1 MTLPTYLESAMQP
14 LLRGIVE
21 VMCSWRE
28 WFNDSQV
35 KRAQKS
41 VEEVERSLRE
51 RIFQMNFVEQLY
63 YARTIHS
70 FSEDLVSCQGS
81 LELVQSSLVV
91 PGLAAL
97 LLNVGRSPDV
107 GLCERN
113 GAFFVVVPALNAMV
127 CEGGVILPHNPTV
140 MAEVFQEI
148 DSSFSHLDSL
158 NQRFLKLFRQ
168 TALLKGKSH
177 TDAYPC
183 YFQLNCDKSRE
194 RSVFLT
200 EEERV
205 LDHERAFVRTI
216 TAGRISDSSLG
227 DIEGH
232 REVKSLAETNRT
244 FTHSSTVTE
253 RSCLCLMEGVP
264 SVELAEG
271 VEALLTEDLF
281 LFSQKIKKPEG
292 RDGSKSFALSEVD
305 LTSDVYAEDEL
316 RSFDCQVSRA
326 TTIEK
331 ELPAVLKE
339 RATEIVKAPEKI
351 KKWEMAFDRT
361 HSQATAESQTLDRFS
376 EDQSEDLVVN
386 SSDQQT
392 AADAHSELLR
402 VMSGV
407 VNVAAASER
416 QPVANA
422 SFERQPVADAP
433 FERQPVADASFERQ
447 PVADASFERQ
457 PVADASFE
465 RQPVYPPPP
474 RPQPPPPTSWCW
486 KRRLESLTNVH
497 AYMSSAGRAALE
509 ELDTECQETICHAI
523 AWVFR
528 ADSAVSLI
536 GTLFNNNVF
545 SRKLL
550 GVQDKHGNTPLHN
563 AVMSGDA
570 MIVREFV
577 RLNLPA
583 IFIMNYEHA
592 TPLDIAVSH
601 RNNEVVEC
609 LLKMCVASDPHSTRS
624 IQLLQTSLLKAM
636 KVGYTHY
643 LEILL
648 ELHSQHSLAIDF
660 ECTDCNGYTAWHYL
674 KQREPPVRAA
684 AVQVLHASDLSR
696 SLCHRLLKLCIKLQ
710 EECSFE
716 ETETKC
722 QTHFYALSER
732 RELSQKSG
740 ADCERETETSDG
752 KCLQLSSEP
761 SLENSSM
768 ESENVKFGTELAEK
782 PALVVPERCV
792 NTGTEEPSQVVSLS
806 VQLSPTCSP
815 EESVI
820 QDSVQKVKEVG
831 RPPQVSPALKSL
843 VGGCTQTYSASTPT
857 CSSTLDTLSERVM
870 RQRKMAEQRNSLT
883 RNSTSSESD
892 SSKLLKR
899 RSLRPQ
905 GTAGKYDESA
915 SFPES
920 VSSSEEPSLTD
931 SALSDSATI
940 VEKRQLLSLQK
951 LAKLKMRH
959 KSNGKRQP
967 IWVSSTQTITVNTF
981 FCADG
986 TLNKTILKRISSVI
1000 YKVGYHHLRYEIHQ
1014 QLFPVFGFSPLKR
1027 ALTGRER
1034 KIARE
1039 IVDVVC
1045 FKRCPIPSNIVEN
1058 LEVLEKVLKDRER
1071 QDQACADHE
1080 RGKKR
1085 PAKSAASLAPA
1096 KSQTAKPPK
1105 RSTGREPLED
1115 TEPDGPLTP
1124 SPTDTTSSISCGS
1137 AKPSASITTTTQS
1150 PAIPILNLLTHS
1162 EEKKQG
1168 VNDSEVYGSTTHT
1181 PVHIAADSPL
1191 LDDSTELC
1199 TNNSTNIAVDVPL
1212 LDGYT
1217 KQCATNTTNT
1227 AADSGLWGGSTKQ
1240 CATNTA
1246 ADNSL
1251 LNASTKL
1258 SATNT
1263 TNSELVSYN
1272 PSATTT
1278 ASTHSPPSC
1287 REEESSGLSVL
1298 EFTNSSNPL
1307 NVIHTHMKR
1316 FSQCCPRH
1324 DIKNIVT
1331 IGTTYPPSDAFGPK
1345 RRYSSIKDIQS
1356 DPSHSEF
1363 DFTKKLSAQSSS
1375 NRHYRDSESNQI
1387 MFERPSPESVLRQNR
1402 GVLPPKPSLAH
1413 SLMETTESHPSLPL
1427 SSRQH
1432 TSQLHPPTQSLVP
1445 QPSKNSEAAV
1455 ATTTNRETS
1464 IENHQGNTESTRR
1477 LENARSSIPSRSS
1490 TSFAESQTAP
1500 EDHKE
1505 RLRSAAELLHAQ
1517 DYTRIL
1523 PLAYE
1528 GKPPSIPPV
1537 HQIPYVF
1544 ITALAYYKLSSHKK
1558 SVHFFTEC
1566 LRLAGECGRDGD
1578 ITICNIYI
1586 GDIEFAKR
1594 RYSEAAGRYQTALH
1608 HYSRESVA
1616 QEFRMVM
1623 PTRSA
1628 VWLKCGSAFKNASRV
1643 GDSVAAYEK
1652 AIELAASKKD
1662 QLSAH
1667 TSLGNLFQGIGE
1679 NGRAVKEYEAAIKL
1693 AQELQDHV
1701 SLGWNH
1707 GNLGNALL
1715 GLHQRDKALHHL
1727 FKALD
1732 MAVDFE
1738 TTPQAIGRA
1747 YNNLGTAFQSLNE
1760 LAKAEEHYD
1769 LALAQAIYGNDV
1781 PGQARVYGN
1790 IGNLQML
1797 NKQYDRVNDNYACT
1811 CYKWSKSHVGVI
1823 VFLRGPDFERCD
1835 EIYRPH
1841 VVYPAIQKY
1850 YLQGTRD
1857 LEYVIKHHEDNFSG
1871 IKGSS
1876 KGLSLSVSLF
1886 ETNSRTFH
1894 RMQDCLVHIQKGD
1907 DQPIRFE
1914 DALLVAEQSSART
1927 LGELMLKRRGPQLE
1941 HELMSP
1947 PSLFQMKSIVGRQSC
1962 PVVYLSYTG
1971 ERLLGWLLYPTTLF
1985 DGQTSSSINMFEVP
1999 LSDNDF
2005 DGKSFDYHLRYSLNE
2020 QLVEKSFEMYKPFD
2034 HEKDK
2039 TEPLEKLYDLVA
2051 RPVMMML
2058 SKMDDTH
2065 PQQRSAEKMVTQHK
2079 RGEKKEGVRKIV
2091 VIPDSYTNL
2100 LPFTCV
2106 LNKDTGRFWGDKFY
2120 FQIMPSL
2127 LTMGILDQLPT
2138 VSVTIPVPYQ
2148 QMLCVVGNPNIPRF
2162 TFNNEDW
2169 DLGKLPHAT
2178 KEAEWVS
2185 HILQCN
2191 PILHEQATKE
2201 AVLMRIMNAK
2211 VIHLATHGSAVAG
2224 FLTFAGMTSSS
2235 SEAVKAERVLI
2246 YPEEIESLNISPALV
2261 VLSSCDSGRGVF
2273 KADGIQGMARAFILA
2288 GAQAVLTALWR
2299 VPDESACIFMQFFY
2313 QYLVEGV
2320 RGTEALHKAI
2330 LCLRCFS
2337 KYSQYIHWSGYQLTG
2352 REFQFS
2358 VSQSSSRAHLA
2369 TRPGT
2374 SSVFPRLDVLIKC
2387 CTQDKPKI
2395 YKLVDTPAEE
2405 SDEKKREIMKLHFTT
2420 LGSKKSPQETEVK
2433 CVESA
2438 SFSNCETY
2446 PLIGEAKTQTPD
2458 MKESLRTDTKEHVD
2472 TVHRIESETTE
2483 ADILTKKLKVELIA
2497 IINNLRA
2504 QINKI
2509 ERESHMQKQLK
2520 LEGRCG
2526 VNSNSRRAS
2535 LSSCCSEMT
2544 ETSSVYSSEYTL
2556 EEDSTRYQGS
2566 NNLSGN
2572 HLKINCRTEK
2582 RIGKRRQSASSKLDV
2597 GFKKC
2602 LYQPSEAVE
2611 TDIESSDQE
2620 TLPLSSKDYKSPWSD
2635 SMQSDTVS
2643 DYPPPEFKSSDNT
2656 TDSESNQ
2663 RRKKKAANPRIDQR
2677 KLAENRCRRYQ
2688 SVTSDSEP
2696 QPKRRKQEG
2705 EESSSMVS
2713 SSAECSQLEQSL
2725 DEMNST
2731 KQWSGV
2737 DNFSSDV
2744 SSEPCTMDA
2753 PHTESFRVD
2762 SKGANVMALQ
2772 SLPLQNTHFLEY
2784 YHSISE
2790 PSVYACV
2797 YYYHGKYH
2805 LRIDSHVE
2813 PRVKKESD
2821 TCSESFTIL
2830 QQELFKLRT
2839 SKLKKVVVVID
2850 ANSDCITQPFIIDP
2864 RLTEN
2869 YYFQVIPCPPEVIT
2883 PEVPRIVLLSRCFGQ
2898 NACIV
2903 GNPTIPSH
2911 LINSNRHT
2919 FPCLP
2924 AATEEALFLSK
2935 LFKSEPIIE
2944 NSATKEAVIERLRGA
2959 RFVHIA
2965 THCVEGEGLVFS
2977 DQILT
2982 VEDVEELDFQNEPP
2996 ALVVLNCCET
3006 AEAMCRP
3013 NGMKGLALAFL
3024 QAGVSAVVSIHGKIN
3039 DDLACQFSRCFYQ
3052 NLIEKEIVGTLSLHK
3067 AMLTTYN
3074 SENSSHRY
3082 LYYGKDVQF
3091 F

>member
-35 KRAQKS
+35 KRAQEL

-70 FSEDLVSCQGS
+70 FSEDLVRCQGS
-81 LELVQSSLVV
+81 LELIQSSLAV

-107 GLCERN
+107 GLCKRN
-113 GAFFVVVPALNAMV
+113 GAFFVVVPVLNAMV
-127 CEGGVILPHNPTV
+127 CEGGVMLPHNPAV

-158 NQRFLKLFRQ
+158 NQHFLKLFRQ

-183 YFQLNCDKSRE
+183 YFQLNYDKNRE
-194 RSVFLT
+194 RRVFLT

-205 LDHERAFVRTI
+205 LDHERAFVRTMI
-216 TAGRISDSSLG
+216 AGRISDSSLG

-232 REVKSLAETNRT
+232 RQVKSLAETNRT

-271 VEALLTEDLF
+271 VEALLAADF
-281 LFSQKIKKPEG
+281 LLLSQKIEKLEG
-292 RDGSKSFALSEVD
+292 RDGSKSIALSEVD
-305 LTSDVYAEDEL
+305 LTSDVYTEDEL
-316 RSFDCQVSRA
+316 RSFNFQVSRA

-339 RATEIVKAPEKI
+339 TATEIMKASEKI
-351 KKWEMAFDRT
+351 KKREMAFDRT
-361 HSQATAESQTLDRFS
+361 HSQTTAESQTLDRFS

-392 AADAHSELLR
+392 AADAYSELLR

-407 VNVAAASER
+407 VNVAAVNFASER
-416 QPVANA
+416 QPVADASFERQPVANA
-422 SFERQPVADAP
+422 SFEWQPVADALSELQPVADASFERQPVANASFEWQPVADALSELQPVANGSFERQPVADAP
-433 FERQPVADASFERQ
+433 FERQPVANASFERQPVGDASFERQ

-457 PVADASFE
+457 PVADASSE
-465 RQPVYPPPP
+465 PQPVLTCPPPP

-497 AYMSSAGRAALE
+497 AYVSSAGRTALE

-523 AWVFR
+523 ACVFR
-528 ADSAVSLI
+528 ADNAVSLI
-536 GTLFNNNVF
+536 GTLFNNNVL
-545 SRKLL
+545 SHELL

-570 MIVREFV
+570 VIVREFV

-609 LLKMCVASDPHSTRS
+609 LLKICVASDPHSTRS

-643 LEILL
+643 LKILL

-674 KQREPPVRAA
+674 KQREPRVRAA
-684 AVQVLHASDLSR
+684 AVELLKDSDLQLTLRCRLLRFLNADSCLDEDTDPATNRTIEPCDAPNPTKVSLDQSIQEEKGLTEETSASLLVRTSSICRWEDSPIQERNNEKLGGEIESGSSLTPTSVETDNALPAPDQVKKVEPVSEMGCALAEATDVKDENGEVETSLEQMFAKAGPFIAVAKSLLNCTSSENPNGEVGRKDCHRTMVVCGSMNRLREDNHSSWVECTVVSGNCLLLNIYIPGCKPISCRITGFGCMEWHYLPQTVQLVGALKVVLCYLLLRFIPNNSSCKQSFASICYTASVETQARSYCCKSGSDSTTENTELRVPVLVKTDGQVLESASVNQSAADQIGPKPTNSVEPRLCDDAQNPLSAEQFNITNAPI
-696 SLCHRLLKLCIKLQ
+696 SLPQPCTELGPKESKEGLCISLFSFTSFCTSSVGLGTILPVQTHRKPLFPYDSTDFKATSDIIWLQDDSPPDVAEVSSERHSEDEYLSLPETKNPVISENCEVKEFPVIGGPTVEHQLALANVQEQIHRLK
-710 EECSFE
+710 
-716 ETETKC
+716 
-722 QTHFYALSER
+722 
-732 RELSQKSG
+732 
-740 ADCERETETSDG
+740 
-752 KCLQLSSEP
+752 
-761 SLENSSM
+761 NS
-768 ESENVKFGTELAEK
+768 LAEK
-782 PALVVPERCV
+782 AHHAEVVALVAELEKFEKLYDGHDKHTRSGTAYLSSTSESTDFSTAVDNV
-792 NTGTEEPSQVVSLS
+792 NKNGTPDYSSEEKRDGRARKKRPLRYPQ
-806 VQLSPTCSP
+806 PYT
-815 EESVI
+815 
-820 QDSVQKVKEVG
+820 DSVTPSSDDLSSPQKHSV
-831 RPPQVSPALKSL
+831 
-843 VGGCTQTYSASTPT
+843 
-857 CSSTLDTLSERVM
+857 SERVK
-870 RQRKMAEQRNSLT
+870 RQRKRAKKRILWCHHSA
-883 RNSTSSESD
+883 SSESD
-892 SSKLLKR
+892 SSKQLNR
-899 RSLRPQ
+899 RSCRPQ
-905 GTAGKYDESA
+905 GTVGKHDESVNF
-915 SFPES
+915 SES
-920 VSSSEEPSLTD
+920 APSSEEHSLTD
-931 SALSDSATI
+931 SALSDSATSDAV

-951 LAKLKMRH
+951 LAKLRSGH
-959 KSNGKRQP
+959 KSNGNRQP
-967 IWVSSTQTITVNTF
+967 ILVSRTQTITVNTF

-986 TLNKTILKRISSVI
+986 TFNKMILKRISSVI
-1000 YKVGYHHLRYEIHQ
+1000 HKVGYHHLRYEIHQ

-1039 IVDVVC
+1039 IVDVVG
-1045 FKRCPIPSNIVEN
+1045 FKRCSIPSNIVEN

-1071 QDQACADHE
+1071 QDQVCADHE

-1085 PAKSAASLAPA
+1085 PAKSAAPLAPA

-1115 TEPDGPLTP
+1115 TEPDDPLTP
-1124 SPTDTTSSISCGS
+1124 SPTDTTPSISCGS
-1137 AKPSASITTTTQS
+1137 AKLSASITTTTQS

-1191 LDDSTELC
+1191 LDESTELC

-1227 AADSGLWGGSTKQ
+1227 AADSGLLDGSTKQ

-1246 ADNSL
+1246 ADSPL
-1251 LNASTKL
+1251 LDGSTKL

-1307 NVIHTHMKR
+1307 NVIHIHMKR

-1402 GVLPPKPSLAH
+1402 GVLSPKPSLAH
-1413 SLMETTESHPSLPL
+1413 SLMETTEPHPSLPL

-1464 IENHQGNTESTRR
+1464 IENHQGNTESARR
-1477 LENARSSIPSRSS
+1477 LENVRSSIPSRSS
-1490 TSFAESQTAP
+1490 TSFADSQTAP

-1693 AQELQDHV
+1693 AQELEDHV

-1732 MAVDFE
+1732 MAVEFE

-1769 LALAQAIYGNDV
+1769 LALAQAIYGNDI

-1797 NKQYDRVNDNYACT
+1797 NKQYDRAVPHYTEVMRLSQDKATITTAHHNRGCAYYDWAEKKKRASMPT
-1811 CYKWSKSHVGVI
+1811 ASVVS
-1823 VFLRGPDFERCD
+1823 RGPTRSSILNVSRNSGDRGKSRIGRSSGQKRGRTRSSIVSRISAPRSIASSGRDLEIKGEQPSSWLLTESDSEKNCSLGSDCEQNSTPDEEPQTTESYFRVSLHGYDFERCED
-1835 EIYRPH
+1835 IYRPH
-1841 VVYPAIQKY
+1841 VVSSATQKY
-1850 YLQGTRD
+1850 FLQGTRD

-1914 DALLVAEQSSART
+1914 DALLVAEQSRART

-1947 PSLFQMKSIVGRQSC
+1947 PSLFQIKSIVGRQSC

-1985 DGQTSSSINMFEVP
+1985 DGQSSSSINMFEVP

-2065 PQQRSAEKMVTQHK
+2065 PQQRSAEKMVTQHE
-2079 RGEKKEGVRKIV
+2079 RGKKKEGVRKIV

-2106 LNKDTGRFWGDKFY
+2106 LDKDTGRFWGDKFY

-2224 FLTFAGMTSSS
+2224 FLAFAGMTSSS

-2313 QYLVEGV
+2313 QYLVEGM

-2358 VSQSSSRAHLA
+2358 VSQSSSRAQLA
-2369 TRPGT
+2369 TRLGT
-2374 SSVFPRLDVLIKC
+2374 SSVFPRLDVLKE
-2387 CTQDKPKI
+2387 
-2395 YKLVDTPAEE
+2395 L
-2405 SDEKKREIMKLHFTT
+2405 
-2420 LGSKKSPQETEVK
+2420 ET
-2433 CVESA
+2433 A
-2438 SFSNCETY
+2438 FLN
-2446 PLIGEAKTQTPD
+2446 
-2458 MKESLRTDTKEHVD
+2458 
-2472 TVHRIESETTE
+2472 
-2483 ADILTKKLKVELIA
+2483 
-2497 IINNLRA
+2497 
-2504 QINKI
+2504 
-2509 ERESHMQKQLK
+2509 
-2520 LEGRCG
+2520 
-2526 VNSNSRRAS
+2526 
-2535 LSSCCSEMT
+2535 
-2544 ETSSVYSSEYTL
+2544 
-2556 EEDSTRYQGS
+2556 
-2566 NNLSGN
+2566 
-2572 HLKINCRTEK
+2572 
-2582 RIGKRRQSASSKLDV
+2582 
-2597 GFKKC
+2597 
-2602 LYQPSEAVE
+2602 
-2611 TDIESSDQE
+2611 
-2620 TLPLSSKDYKSPWSD
+2620 
-2635 SMQSDTVS
+2635 
-2643 DYPPPEFKSSDNT
+2643 
-2656 TDSESNQ
+2656 
-2663 RRKKKAANPRIDQR
+2663 NPR
-2677 KLAENRCRRYQ
+2677 LP
-2688 SVTSDSEP
+2688 T
-2696 QPKRRKQEG
+2696 
-2705 EESSSMVS
+2705 
-2713 SSAECSQLEQSL
+2713 
-2725 DEMNST
+2725 
-2731 KQWSGV
+2731 
-2737 DNFSSDV
+2737 DV
-2744 SSEPCTMDA
+2744 QVCHPICCY
-2753 PHTESFRVD
+2753 
-2762 SKGANVMALQ
+2762 L
-2772 SLPLQNTHFLEY
+2772 
-2784 YHSISE
+2784 SI
-2790 PSVYACV
+2790 
-2797 YYYHGKYH
+2797 
-2805 LRIDSHVE
+2805 
-2813 PRVKKESD
+2813 
-2821 TCSESFTIL
+2821 T
-2830 QQELFKLRT
+2830 
-2839 SKLKKVVVVID
+2839 
-2850 ANSDCITQPFIIDP
+2850 
-2864 RLTEN
+2864 
-2869 YYFQVIPCPPEVIT
+2869 
-2883 PEVPRIVLLSRCFGQ
+2883 VLLSQRVDRKIFTVKTLVDD
-2898 NACIV
+2898 NILLHPP
-2903 GNPTIPSH
+2903 NK
-2911 LINSNRHT
+2911 
-2919 FPCLP
+2919 FPI
-2924 AATEEALFLSK
+2924 LSK
-2935 LFKSEPIIE
+2935 F
-2944 NSATKEAVIERLRGA
+2944 
-2959 RFVHIA
+2959 
-2965 THCVEGEGLVFS
+2965 
-2977 DQILT
+2977 
-2982 VEDVEELDFQNEPP
+2982 
-2996 ALVVLNCCET
+2996 
-3006 AEAMCRP
+3006 
-3013 NGMKGLALAFL
+3013 
-3024 QAGVSAVVSIHGKIN
+3024 
-3039 DDLACQFSRCFYQ
+3039 
-3052 NLIEKEIVGTLSLHK
+3052 
-3067 AMLTTYN
+3067 
-3074 SENSSHRY
+3074 
-3082 LYYGKDVQF
+3082 
-3091 F
+3091 